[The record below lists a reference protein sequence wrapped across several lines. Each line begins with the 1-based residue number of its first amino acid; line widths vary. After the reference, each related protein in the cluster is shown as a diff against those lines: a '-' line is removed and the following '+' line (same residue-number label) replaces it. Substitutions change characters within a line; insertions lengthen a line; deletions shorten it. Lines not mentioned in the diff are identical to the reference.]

1 MNRMEPTIV
10 VSSED
15 PESWSRRVSVD
26 WPVTGWHTSGDN
38 PESHGGSGTAP
49 DGFDLLGAALG
60 VCMVTTLLAG
70 ARRERVPL
78 TRADAH
84 VSWKARLRGESQ
96 APYIT
101 DFHVDLYLEGEV
113 SEEQRAGLEEW
124 TARMCGTRESLQRT
138 QTVTE
143 SVHVGSPPSL

>member
-1 MNRMEPTIV
+1 MERMKPTIV

-15 PESWSRRVSVD
+15 PGNWSRRVSVD
-26 WPVTGWHTSGDN
+26 WPATGWHTSGDN
-38 PESHGGSGTAP
+38 PAAHGGSGTAP

-60 VCMVTTLLAG
+60 VCMVTTLMAG

-84 VSWKARLRGESQ
+84 ISWKARLRGGNK

-101 DFHVDLYLEGEV
+101 DFHVDIYLQGEV
-113 SEEQRAGLEEW
+113 SEEQRAALEEW
-124 TARMCGTRESLQRT
+124 TARMCGTRESLQRI
-138 QTVTE
+138 QAISE
-143 SVHVGSPPSL
+143 CVHIGSPPKL